1 LTQDHRWRVW
11 VDTGGTFTDCLAVDD
26 SGRLHRQKILSNSAL
41 RGTIE
46 EVVAPTRVRVRT
58 AWQAPAD
65 FVTGFAMRI
74 LKVRHSAIKVVRYD
88 PGCSTIAVDRP
99 LPEKTKAGDTFEVGS
114 PEEAPVLAARLT
126 TGTPGTAA
134 LPPIE
139 MRLGTTRG
147 TNALL
152 EREGA
157 RVALFVTRGFRDLL
171 EIGDQTR
178 PDLFSL
184 DIHKPEPFYQSVV
197 EVPERMSA
205 DGTVIVPLQLD
216 RLTVE
221 ASRLIKAGVRS
232 AAVALMHSYA
242 SPTHERRLAEWLL
255 DAGFEH
261 VSVSSDLAP
270 FIKILPRA
278 ETTVVNAYL
287 HRVIHGH
294 LEGVEVSLGGGALHV
309 MTSAGG
315 LVRPGSYHPKDSLL
329 SGPAGGVVGAA
340 LAGRRSGFD
349 KVIAFDMGGTSTDVA
364 RFDGDYDYVFEH
376 EVGDAHLVAPALA
389 IESVASGGGSICRY
403 HRSELQVGPESAGAE
418 PGPACYGAGGPLT
431 LTDVNLLLGRLDAE
445 RFDIPIDI
453 EAARKQFERICAAT
467 GTGKD
472 GHQREA
478 LLEGLQDIA
487 NERMADTIRAISIR
501 KGYDAREYALVA
513 FGGAGGQHA
522 CGVAERLGIDRIVL
536 PVDASLLSALG
547 LGHAVIERFAERQVL
562 QAIDNIRDEL
572 SGWID
577 ELSTAARG
585 DLEKEGVGANE
596 VEIRRVIVKMRFTGQ
611 ESTLDIDYDGATPLE
626 ASFESKYRAIF
637 GYWPAGRRLEIES
650 IRVVASVGAQEVL
663 TIRRDPPASEPV
675 AVRQVRAW
683 FDGEWRSVAGYERDE
698 MPAGSKI
705 EGPALVFERYTVNVI
720 ESGWMAHVDNAGAI
734 ILTRTRTAGAKRVQ
748 PELVRVELFTRRFE
762 GIARDM
768 GEMLRRT
775 ALSTNVKERLDFSCA
790 VLDRNG
796 QLVANAPHIPVHLGA
811 IGMCVRGVRDTL
823 DLAPGD
829 VAVTNHP
836 AHGGSHLPDVTVVMP
851 VHLDD
856 GRLLAYVANRAHHAE
871 IGGVAPGSMPPAAR
885 SLAEEGVVIPPFL
898 LFKGTVARWGKLRQ
912 LLADAPFP
920 TRAMEENIADMNA
933 AVAAVR
939 AGADALLSLA
949 SEHGIEVVDRYME
962 ALKHRAAE
970 RVRAA
975 LTKIPDGV
983 YEAVEHLDDGSPL
996 HARIHIKGE
1005 EGVIDFSGSAGVH
1018 PGNLNTT
1025 QAVVNSVVIYLLRVL
1040 VREPLPLNE
1049 GLMSAITI
1057 ELPPGMLNPTF
1068 ANDPLEAPAVFGGN
1082 VETSQ
1087 RLTDTLL
1094 KALGLAACSQGT
1106 MNNVVF
1112 GTDRYYYY
1120 ETVCG
1125 GAGATS
1131 EYDGASAVHTHMTN
1145 TRATDPEILERR
1157 YPVRLERFEV
1167 RAGSG
1172 GDGDR
1177 RGGDGAVREMTFLE
1191 PMSLSVLGQHR
1202 RERPYGLG
1210 GGEPGA
1216 PASQAIVRSGGEVI
1230 ELGSADTYEVEPGD
1244 RLILETPGGG
1254 GWGQS
1259 VRE

>member
-1 LTQDHRWRVW
+1 MTQDHRWRVW

-26 SGRLHRQKILSNSAL
+26 TGRLHRQKILSNSAL

-65 FVTGFAMRI
+65 FIVGFTLRI
-74 LKVRHSAIKVVRYD
+74 LNTKHSAIKVVRYD
-88 PGCSTIAVDRP
+88 PDSSTIAVDRA
-99 LPEKTKAGDTFEVGS
+99 LPDKTKAGDNFEVGS
-114 PEEAPVLAARLT
+114 DEEAPVLAARLT
-126 TGTPGTAA
+126 TGTPGNAD

-152 EREGA
+152 ERDGA
-157 RVALFVTRGFRDLL
+157 RVAVFVTQGFRDLL

-184 DIHKPEPFYQSVV
+184 DIHKPELFYEAVV
-197 EVPERMSA
+197 EVPERLSA
-205 DGTVIVPLQLD
+205 DGTVLVPLQLD
-216 RLTVE
+216 RLAVE
-221 ASRLIKAGVRS
+221 VHRLIKSGVRS
-232 AAVALMHSYA
+232 GAIALMHSY
-242 SPTHERRLAEWLL
+242 SNPVHENELAEWLL
-255 DAGFEH
+255 EAGFEH

-294 LEGVEVSLGGGALHV
+294 LESVGASLGGGVLHV

-315 LVRPGSYHPKDSLL
+315 LVRPVSYRPKDSLL

-349 KVIAFDMGGTSTDVA
+349 KVITFDMGGTSTDVA

-376 EVGDAHLVAPALA
+376 DVGDAHLVAPALA

-403 HRSELQVGPESAGAE
+403 HRSELQVGPESAGAD

-431 LTDVNLLLGRLDAE
+431 LTDVNLLLGRLDAQ

-453 EAARKQFERICAAT
+453 EAARKQFERLCAST

-487 NERMADTIRAISIR
+487 DERMADAIRGISIR

-522 CGVAERLGIDRIVL
+522 CGVADRLGIDRIVL

-547 LGHAVIERFAERQVL
+547 LGHAVLERFSERQIL
-562 QAIDNIRDEL
+562 QAVDEGGGEL
-572 SGWID
+572 SGWIN
-577 ELSTAARG
+577 ELSATARA
-585 DLEKEGVGANE
+585 DLEREGVEASE
-596 VEIRRVIVKMRFTGQ
+596 AEIRRVIVKMRFAGQ
-611 ESTLDIDYDGATPLE
+611 ESTLDIDYDGTTPLE
-626 ASFESKYRAIF
+626 KSFESKYRGVF

-650 IRVVASVGAQEVL
+650 IRVVASVRAQEVL
-663 TIRRDPPASEPV
+663 ATKRNPPASEPG
-675 AVRQVRAW
+675 AMRPARAW
-683 FDGEWRSVAGYERDE
+683 FDGEWRSVASYERDD
-698 MPAGSKI
+698 MRPGSKI

-720 ESGWMAHVDNAGAI
+720 ESGWTAQVDDAGAM
-734 ILTRTRTAGAKRVQ
+734 ILVRARATSRKHSQ
-748 PELVRVELFTRRFE
+748 PELVRVELFTHRFE
-762 GIARDM
+762 GIACDM

-790 VLDRNG
+790 VLDHDG
-796 QLVANAPHIPVHLGA
+796 GLVANAPHIPVHLGA
-811 IGMCVRGVRDTL
+811 IGMCVRGVRDAV
-823 DLAPGD
+823 DLGPGD
-829 VAVTNHP
+829 IAVTNHP

-851 VHLDD
+851 VHLAD

-871 IGGVAPGSMPPAAR
+871 IGGVTPGSMPPNAR

-898 LFKGTVARWGKLRQ
+898 LFKGTEARWEELRR
-912 LLADAPFP
+912 LFTDAPFP
-920 TRAMEENIADMNA
+920 TRAIEENIADLNA

-939 AGADALLSLA
+939 AGADALLTLA
-949 SEHGIEVVDRYME
+949 SEHGIEAVDRYME
-962 ALKHRAAE
+962 ALKHRAAT
-970 RVRAA
+970 RVRTA
-975 LTKIPDGV
+975 LRGIPDGV

-996 HARIHIKGE
+996 HVRIHIKGE
-1005 EGVIDFSGSAGVH
+1005 EGLIDFAGSAGVH

-1025 QAVVNSVVIYLLRVL
+1025 RAVVNSVVIYLLRLL

-1057 ELPPGMLNPTF
+1057 EVPPGMLNPKF
-1068 ANDPLEAPAVFGGN
+1068 ADDPLDAPAVFGGN

-1112 GTDRYYYY
+1112 GTGRYHYY

-1131 EYDGASAVHTHMTN
+1131 EHGGASAVHTHMTN
-1145 TRATDPEILERR
+1145 TRATDPEILEHR

-1202 RERPYGLG
+1202 HERPYGLC

-1230 ELGSADTYEVEPGD
+1230 ELGSADAYEVEPGD

-1254 GWGQS
+1254 GCGGS
-1259 VRE
+1259 VGE